1 MYFILIFLNRN
12 EMVLR
17 MEIKHFSQIL
27 NQRFCLFSDY
37 LFYKE
42 FMFYMSCIRN
52 EDDDNAN
59 LGLYLHCKTEH
70 ENK

>member
-1 MYFILIFLNRN
+1 MYFILNFLNRN

-17 MEIKHFSQIL
+17 MDIKHFSRIL
-27 NQRFCLFSDY
+27 SQRFCIYSDY
-37 LFYKE
+37 LFYKG

-52 EDDDNAN
+52 EDDNN